1 MFYDLLSNAL
11 SEILSRDVEYFG
23 RFPMRV
29 ASLRSQLER
38 YEAMALFR
46 GWLSPRAME
55 AMTDGLQYLKRQG
68 AVVIE
73 TDADNDALGQMML
86 DSTMDALAAAE
97 NRLSLRPCPQLRIPL
112 AEVLSSLY
120 DMHSPRGGPR
130 YFIRRT
136 GTVPLVLV
144 NAVGL
149 PLEIW
154 SRFLGDSTHPFRILV
169 VESRCSDLVR
179 GGMVG
184 DADLSDDSAG
194 IAAALERESLERAD
208 VVAWCNGGRVAI
220 DLATRFASRVRSLI
234 LLSTTMMGFQG
245 LDMKCSSFEE
255 ILNTVFQSVSRRSAL
270 ASFFAEILRPDP
282 ALYWR
287 GIADD
292 GVSPAATLYRLPA
305 GEQLHALYAP
315 VSQGDSLIKYGRRAH
330 SDASYPINEALR
342 RLEQPTLLITG
353 DHDDIVNNQLTIA
366 ALEKSGRSFV
376 HAA

>member
-1 MFYDLLSNAL
+1 MILAEDLWKHVLRPTL
-11 SEILSRDVEYFG
+11 KRPERDLESG
-23 RFPMRV
+23 RRVFRAIPMRV

-68 AVVIE
+68 TVVIE

-184 DADLSDDSAG
+184 DADLSDDLPGSPRPWRGSRWNGLMSWPGAMEAG
-194 IAAALERESLERAD
+194 S
-208 VVAWCNGGRVAI
+208 
-220 DLATRFASRVRSLI
+220 
-234 LLSTTMMGFQG
+234 LST
-245 LDMKCSSFEE
+245 
-255 ILNTVFQSVSRRSAL
+255 SRPGSR
-270 ASFFAEILRPDP
+270 
-282 ALYWR
+282 
-287 GIADD
+287 
-292 GVSPAATLYRLPA
+292 A
-305 GEQLHALYAP
+305 G
-315 VSQGDSLIKYGRRAH
+315 
-330 SDASYPINEALR
+330 
-342 RLEQPTLLITG
+342 
-353 DHDDIVNNQLTIA
+353 
-366 ALEKSGRSFV
+366 SGP
-376 HAA
+376 